1 MLCREKLAFVV
12 APLFP
17 SIFLLL
23 VFRVADIR
31 LAAFFLLF
39 SIPFSYLPC
48 LLLGI
53 PLTRCLGRRKSLTVI
68 TVTLCGMLFGVL
80 VYYGAGFA
88 IATVLGS
95 QKYFVPT
102 LMDWAPGALFGF
114 LVALP
119 FSLISGFPLSSP
131 KR

>member
-1 MLCREKLAFVV
+1 MLSRDRLAFLI

-17 SIFLLL
+17 SLLL
-23 VFRVADIR
+23 LFVFRLTDIR
-31 LAAFFLLF
+31 LAALVLLL

-48 LLLGI
+48 FLLGI
-53 PLTRCLGRRKSLTVI
+53 PLTRYLGRRNSLTVI

-119 FSLISGFPLSSP
+119 FSLISGFPLCSP